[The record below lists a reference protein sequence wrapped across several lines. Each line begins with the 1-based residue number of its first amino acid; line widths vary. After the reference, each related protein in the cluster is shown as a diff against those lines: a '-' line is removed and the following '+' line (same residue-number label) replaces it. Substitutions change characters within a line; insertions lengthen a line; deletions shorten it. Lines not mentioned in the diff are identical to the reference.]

1 MGGCHS
7 RFFREPNGDY
17 LGRPGGQVNVFF
29 AFAPLPDYHLTPAE
43 RHPSSAFPSSAS
55 SVSAMTTDP
64 VALARLR
71 RQIDEID
78 DQIHDLMMRRAQVV
92 VEIGAAKAGGP
103 LVRPAR
109 EAEILRRLVK
119 RNRLLPATALV
130 RIWREMI
137 VAMTS
142 LEGPLSVAVYLPDN
156 DPGFW
161 DLARDYYGATVPLA
175 RHRTPG
181 AVLRAVTEQP
191 GLIGILP
198 FPREGE
204 AEPWWRHLATDEGE
218 SLPRII
224 ARLPF
229 LSGRGRD
236 ALVVARVPSE
246 ASGDDRSL
254 VVLELAQLQSRTHL
268 LGLTKGAGL
277 AARFITAEPGHGD
290 APERLHLFDM
300 AGFLGPSDAKLAQL
314 AADSQGQ
321 IRRAIPIGS
330 YAVPIEDKA
339 KRRAA
344 PAESAPAGS

>member
-1 MGGCHS
+1 
-7 RFFREPNGDY
+7 
-17 LGRPGGQVNVFF
+17 
-29 AFAPLPDYHLTPAE
+29 
-43 RHPSSAFPSSAS
+43 
-55 SVSAMTTDP
+55 MTTDT

-78 DQIHDLMMRRAQVV
+78 DQIHDLMMRRAQIV
-92 VEIGAAKAGGP
+92 VEIGTAKGTGP
-103 LVRPAR
+103 MVRPGR

-142 LEGPLSVAVYLPDN
+142 LEGPVSVAVYLPDN

-175 RHRTPG
+175 RHRNPG
-181 AVLRAVTEQP
+181 AILRAVTEEP

-204 AEPWWRHLATDEGE
+204 AGPWWRHLATDEGE

-229 LSGRGRD
+229 LSGHGRD
-236 ALVVARVPSE
+236 ALVVARLPCE
-246 ASGDDRSL
+246 ASGDDRTL
-254 VVLELAQLQSRTHL
+254 VVLELAEVQSRTHL
-268 LGLTKGAGL
+268 LALTKHAGL
-277 AARFITAEPGHGD
+277 SARFITAEPGHGD
-290 APERLHLFDM
+290 GAERLHLFDM
-300 AGFLGPSDAKLAQL
+300 AGFLEPADAKLAKL
-314 AADSQGQ
+314 VEDSQGQ

-330 YAVPIEDKA
+330 YAVPIEDKP

-344 PAESAPAGS
+344 QVEPAPAGS